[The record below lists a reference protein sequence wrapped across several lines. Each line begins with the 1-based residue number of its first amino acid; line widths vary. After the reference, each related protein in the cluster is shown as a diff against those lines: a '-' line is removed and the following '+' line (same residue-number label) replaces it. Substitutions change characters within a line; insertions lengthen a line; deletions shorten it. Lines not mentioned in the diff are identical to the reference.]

1 MTIMNDLEKYL
12 QTITNEKHQMRLQRT
27 KKPPFLRADSVEDKV
42 FCPLNPRIKT
52 LELSPLVV
60 SIVLDI

>member
-42 FCPLNPRIKT
+42 FCPLNPRIIEST
-52 LELSPLVV
+52 
-60 SIVLDI
+60 IG